1 MAGRRAGH
9 HPTDTEAPMKHT
21 LSILLQNESGALVR
35 VAGLFA
41 ARHCNIDTLTVA
53 ATADPAISQLTL
65 VLQGDDAMLE
75 QILRQTR
82 KLIDVL
88 DARTLSL
95 VAGDKEDR
103 PVLAGRP

>member
-1 MAGRRAGH
+1 
-9 HPTDTEAPMKHT
+9 MKHT

-53 ATADPAISQLTL
+53 ATSDPAISQLTL
-65 VLQGDDAMLE
+65 VLHGDDAMLE

-88 DARTLSL
+88 DVRTLSL
-95 VAGDKEDR
+95 VNQEQEDR